1 MARRRRPSGSV
12 KTRAREGVSTRTRG
26 WALAWQ
32 STHASA
38 FLSTN
43 GSASGAV
50 ENMIR
55 PSLLKMRIRL
65 MPGWRAT
72 TCMVS

>member
-1 MARRRRPSGSV
+1 MARRRSPPGSV

-26 WALAWQ
+26 WALAWHR
-32 STHASA
+32 THASA

-43 GSASGAV
+43 ASASRAV